1 MAQAPRSSDT
11 AQAGSRDAGA
21 AQQGSPST
29 ATAQA
34 QSRDG
39 HGGRHVHHGRTPAA
53 WTGVAI
59 AGAGFLLGGFA
70 LVDGPNW
77 VLFWIAA
84 ALCVV
89 ALIVARVMQV
99 MGYGA
104 D

>member
-1 MAQAPRSSDT
+1 
-11 AQAGSRDAGA
+11 
-21 AQQGSPST
+21 
-29 ATAQA
+29 
-34 QSRDG
+34 
-39 HGGRHVHHGRTPAA
+39 
-53 WTGVAI
+53 VAI